1 MANQFLAANLIP
13 RWEGKETAAQKIND
27 LQDYLFKLREG
38 LEYQLNNLDSKNFSK
53 VFNTEQAEAMTA
65 FMKDYLSPYLNAIQA
80 IQAIT
85 ELMSRE
91 DDTLT
96 IGGEEKTVA
105 LVGTVTVNGREI

>member
-13 RWEGKETAAQKIND
+13 RWDGKETAAKKLDD
-27 LQDYLFKLREG
+27 LQDYLYKLREG
-38 LEYQLNNLDSKNFSK
+38 LEYELQNLDSKNFSR
-53 VFNTEQAEAMTA
+53 VFGQEQAESMAA
-65 FMKDYLSPYLNAIQA
+65 FLKDSLSPTLEAVKA

-91 DDTLT
+91 DNVLT
-96 IGGEEKTVA
+96 IGNEECTVA